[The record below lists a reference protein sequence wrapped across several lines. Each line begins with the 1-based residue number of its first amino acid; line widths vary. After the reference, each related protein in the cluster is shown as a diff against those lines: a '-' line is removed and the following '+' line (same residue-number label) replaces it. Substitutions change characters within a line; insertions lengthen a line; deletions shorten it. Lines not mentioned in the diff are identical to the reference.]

1 MSKTRTPFKQAL
13 LDAVLEEFV
22 DIPDSEDE
30 IDVTFSPAFLEK
42 SQRLIRNTERKSWR
56 YVNTAVKRAVW
67 VAILTALLVTTA
79 MAIPAVREA
88 IIRFFV
94 HDEGT
99 HYEFSF
105 DPEQA
110 ANAPDCIETV
120 YAPTYVPEGYDKAF
134 ETVNISTVA
143 IGWCNSHNW
152 WIFYDQAPMP
162 DDPENDT
169 RGGINAEGTT
179 TQSVEI
185 NGYEVFRVEDAE
197 AVFFVWTNNEYMFT
211 LMCEKMIPE
220 EEMEKIFSSIQ
231 IDVDAVIEG
240 AE

>member
-13 LDAVLEEFV
+13 LDAVLEEFA

-67 VAILTALLVTTA
+67 IAILTALLVTTA

-110 ANAPDCIETV
+110 ANAPDEIRTV
-120 YAPTYVPEGYDKAF
+120 YLPSYIPEGYQEAYA
-134 ETVNISTVA
+134 TISAPAVA
-143 IGWCNSHNW
+143 VGWSNENHE
-152 WIFYDQAPMP
+152 WITYDQMRMP
-162 DDPENDT
+162 DDLENT
-169 RGGINAEGTT
+169 NWYGINSEGVTKQT
-179 TQSVEI
+179 LYL
-185 NGYEVFRVEDAE
+185 GDYEVLCIRDKEIRTFIWTDHAYFYDLICPYTVSDEEMQRIFYSIQEDA
-197 AVFFVWTNNEYMFT
+197 
-211 LMCEKMIPE
+211 
-220 EEMEKIFSSIQ
+220 
-231 IDVDAVIEG
+231 DALTDG